1 VAAQAAYQYDGLNFS
16 DRASSWVVG
25 GEARWAF
32 STGMGERA
40 AMRAAAAAE
49 QRARAS
55 RDEARAAVQVEVLS
69 AVRQLESAE
78 ARERVA
84 RATVAQAVES
94 QRILRDRYEAGM
106 AGVQDVLSASAA
118 VLSAEMSRTSAV
130 VDRIVAQA
138 ALDRAIGRRP

>member
-1 VAAQAAYQYDGLNFS
+1 
-16 DRASSWVVG
+16 
-25 GEARWAF
+25 
-32 STGMGERA
+32 
-40 AMRAAAAAE
+40 
-49 QRARAS
+49 
-55 RDEARAAVQVEVLS
+55 VEVLS
-69 AVRQLESAE
+69 ALRQLESAE

-118 VLSAEMSRTSAV
+118 VLSAETSRMAAV

-138 ALDRAIGRRP
+138 ALDRAIGRRPQP